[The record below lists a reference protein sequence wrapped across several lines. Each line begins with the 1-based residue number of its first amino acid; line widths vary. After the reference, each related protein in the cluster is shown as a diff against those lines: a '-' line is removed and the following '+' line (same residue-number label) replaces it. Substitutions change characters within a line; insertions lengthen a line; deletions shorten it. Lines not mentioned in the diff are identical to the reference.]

1 MGMIG
6 GGGGGG
12 GGAPDHASMKHGG
25 KGAAGVDMGSLIQS
39 AFGSAL
45 GGGGGGG
52 GGAAGLLQGLISNAV
67 GGAGGGH
74 GQGGG
79 NAASGNMLGTII
91 GALAGGKNMSD
102 QSSVT
107 KGGSAMGDML
117 KSAVGHTMQ
126 SNPSS
131 GGIGVIGDLVKKA
144 FSWIVEKFFN
154 LKGKYSLKSRRGEAF
169 NPAATVFNVSTA
181 LDQSSLYCNAC
192 TLSLVPVCC
201 TFFLSSQCKPHGKLS
216 VVTSFYHSLLLS
228 LC

>member
-1 MGMIG
+1 MGMIGG

-45 GGGGGGG
+45 GGGGGGGG

-107 KGGSAMGDML
+107 KGGSGHGRHAEERRRPHD
-117 KSAVGHTMQ
+117 AVQPELGRHRRHRRPRQ
-126 SNPSS
+126 E
-131 GGIGVIGDLVKKA
+131 GLLLD
-144 FSWIVEKFFN
+144 
-154 LKGKYSLKSRRGEAF
+154 RGEVLQ
-169 NPAATVFNVSTA
+169 P
-181 LDQSSLYCNAC
+181 QGKI
-192 TLSLVPVCC
+192 LSEVTTWRGLQPGGNR
-201 TFFLSSQCKPHGKLS
+201 LQCEYRTIS
-216 VVTSFYHSLLLS
+216 
-228 LC
+228 